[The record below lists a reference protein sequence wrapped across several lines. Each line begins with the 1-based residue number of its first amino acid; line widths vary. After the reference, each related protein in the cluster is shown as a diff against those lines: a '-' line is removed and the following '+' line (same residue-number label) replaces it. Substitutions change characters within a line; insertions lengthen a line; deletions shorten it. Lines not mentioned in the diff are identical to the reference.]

1 MATFFIN
8 DTGVVTT
15 ASTGADSIYIQ
26 SAAVV
31 GGEILGLA
39 GNDTINLTEGVA
51 ANTSAI
57 GIAVKGGAG
66 NDLITVSAALSFSA
80 GQHTLIGGAGN
91 DTITISGTRLDQLKG
106 NAGADVVNISGAK
119 TISSIGLGAGS
130 DTITIGKFSD
140 TTVTRLSLGDGH
152 DLISAGSTISFA
164 TAASVIGGA
173 GKDTIQ
179 LTVAAAGQASAYIN
193 GGGLAD
199 LISADGLEGNS
210 TVKGMGGGDTIT
222 LSGDAGTTAFIA
234 AGAGADVV
242 NYSGL
247 NVGSTIA
254 GGSGNDSIAIMDN
267 ITTVS
272 ALVLG
277 GSDANSIS
285 FNEIAGTNDYSKV
298 TVKGGLGADTIT
310 FSAGAID
317 SGASVT
323 TYGTLTYSSFSES
336 NLAGQDLLK
345 INSVLTSG
353 GLTTQQKFTVDFA
366 DSLSSVSVSEAVGAV
381 TLSDATFSGNIAASV
396 LTVSGN
402 TYNVSSTTALAGTVD
417 SLTLAGGKGAAVLVS
432 AKGGNNFLF
441 VQGGTTGTAD
451 DSVISL
457 GTLSGEAISFSNGN
471 AVFTMS
477 GTSS

>member
-1 MATFFIN
+1 
-8 DTGVVTT
+8 
-15 ASTGADSIYIQ
+15 
-26 SAAVV
+26 
-31 GGEILGLA
+31 
-39 GNDTINLTEGVA
+39 
-51 ANTSAI
+51 
-57 GIAVKGGAG
+57 
-66 NDLITVSAALSFSA
+66 
-80 GQHTLIGGAGN
+80 
-91 DTITISGTRLDQLKG
+91 
-106 NAGADVVNISGAK
+106 
-119 TISSIGLGAGS
+119 
-130 DTITIGKFSD
+130 
-140 TTVTRLSLGDGH
+140 
-152 DLISAGSTISFA
+152 
-164 TAASVIGGA
+164 
-173 GKDTIQ
+173 
-179 LTVAAAGQASAYIN
+179 
-193 GGGLAD
+193 
-199 LISADGLEGNS
+199 
-210 TVKGMGGGDTIT
+210 MGGGDTIT
-222 LSGDAGTTAFIA
+222 LSGDAGTTAFVA

-254 GGSGNDSIAIMDN
+254 GGSGNDSIAILDN

-272 ALVLG
+272 ALILG
-277 GSDANSIS
+277 GSDADSIS
-285 FNEIAGTNDYSKV
+285 FNLIAGTNDYSKV

-451 DSVISL
+451 DSIIAL
-457 GTLSGEAISFSNGN
+457 GTLSGEALSFSNGN